1 MLQFPPLQNEN
12 KRLLISIAVKF
23 ECTLRT
29 QHSAWAWWW
38 LVIMKRYLLVSLH
51 SPFCLVV
58 VMGTYDWVLAFFC
71 LTLGSLCHI
80 TIFSIYNCCFVR
92 FPTVPSSGCTAV
104 GCLSLL
110 FFYFADQNVQCPLR
124 NLSIPRGHKDCFSQ
138 SQDGLTWGLQGTQW
152 AIFSRA
158 PQGLEF
164 VPPPLVSC
172 PQVTTPFLGFLRTT
186 QYLTGKRVK
195 AADGLTIEGW
205 LPQVPFETA
214 LVFRR

>member
-1 MLQFPPLQNEN
+1 MHITHTAQ
-12 KRLLISIAVKF
+12 
-23 ECTLRT
+23 
-29 QHSAWAWWW
+29 
-38 LVIMKRYLLVSLH
+38 
-51 SPFCLVV
+51 CLGVV
-58 VMGTYDWVLAFFC
+58 VTGNHEALPTGQSTQPLLSGGCHGDLWLSTRFFC

-152 AIFSRA
+152 TIFSRA

-172 PQVTTPFLGFLRTT
+172 PEVTTPFLGFLRTT

-195 AADGLTIEGW
+195 AADGLTVEGW